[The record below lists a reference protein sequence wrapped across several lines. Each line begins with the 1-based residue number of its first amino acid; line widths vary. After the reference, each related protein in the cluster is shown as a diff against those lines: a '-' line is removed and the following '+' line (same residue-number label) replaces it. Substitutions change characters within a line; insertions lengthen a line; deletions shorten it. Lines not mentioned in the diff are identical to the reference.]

1 MVWLDFGQT
10 RNTRNSWC
18 LFVWGRLKQTYNPFW
33 PLTSIK
39 SAFIRQKTPRLGE
52 HMYTLKAVFCAPGME
67 EHMCKFL
74 NVHTFINFHI
84 FGKHLI
90 SSPNIRENTSRH
102 GGLWYCV
109 LVTTRHQTYV
119 DSKYLVTTQTS
130 NAMWLEHIV
139 TTHTRK
145 T

>member
-1 MVWLDFGQT
+1 MYLPKCFC
-10 RNTRNSWC
+10 S
-18 LFVWGRLKQTYNPFW
+18 
-33 PLTSIK
+33 LTSKELWYCHTLRHFCHLTFIWK
-39 SAFIRQKTPRLGE
+39 CQKMAWNGGSNSAHANSNFWYFWTPL
-52 HMYTLKAVFCAPGME
+52 MY
-67 EHMCKFL
+67 KFL

-109 LVTTRHQTYV
+109 LVTTRHQTSV

-130 NAMWLEHIV
+130 NAMWLEDIL